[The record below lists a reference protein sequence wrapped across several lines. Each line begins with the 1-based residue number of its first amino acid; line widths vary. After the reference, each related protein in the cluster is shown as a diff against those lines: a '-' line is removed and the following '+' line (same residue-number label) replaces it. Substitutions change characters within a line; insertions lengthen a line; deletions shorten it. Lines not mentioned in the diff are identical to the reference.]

1 MKKSVYVATAIAL
14 CGLGAYAEEQTTS
27 MSKSNP
33 SDSTEDYAGKFGA
46 GIILGEPTGLSAKYF
61 LNDTLAIDGAAGWS
75 LDDHT
80 DFYLHSDLLVHKF
93 DLFNVSKGRLPLYFG
108 GGAFV
113 RFRDEH
119 HDDELGVRVPVGI
132 SYMFEGTPV
141 DIFAELAPG
150 IDLAPSTRIDFTG
163 GVGIRYWF

>member
-1 MKKSVYVATAIAL
+1 MKKSVYIASMIAL
-14 CGLGAYAEEQTTS
+14 CGFGVRAEEQTTQ
-27 MSKSNP
+27 MSKSSP
-33 SDSTEDYAGKFGA
+33 SDSTGDYAGKFGA

-61 LNDTLAIDGAAGWS
+61 LTDTLAVDGAAGWS

-93 DLFNVSKGRLPLYFG
+93 DLFNVPKGRMPLYFG
-108 GGAFV
+108 GGVFV
-113 RFRDEH
+113 KFRD
-119 HDDELGVRVPVGI
+119 DDYDDKVGVRVPIGI

-150 IDLAPSTRIDFTG
+150 IDLSPSTRIDFTG